1 MKTKTKAP
9 PFLKIKHS
17 DHAKKDA
24 AHVRY
29 IGSRPGVERVPVQDE
44 LVADAAHI
52 EYAGTRPRSTGLFGP
67 DPNRPPLMAEAMK
80 EVGNR
85 ETGPSWRLVLSLR
98 EDDARELGITSL
110 AAWQDLTRRSM
121 AQFAKATGIAYENL
135 KWVAAHHPEQGH
147 PHVHVIAW
155 LADSAPRRAGLLS
168 PAELRD
174 VRRGVAKEIFG
185 PLRTRLAGER
195 TVARDT
201 MLEAAKQ
208 NLARTER
215 ILLRIELEAQVAD
228 PVGERLPPR
237 FFKQDLEALAEMIEA
252 LTDIMPGKG
261 QAKLAYMPAKVKE
274 EARTIADWILSRPQM
289 AETLAAYE
297 NATRELTRLYTKNE
311 GRGDEAWQR
320 AYQGL
325 RDRVAQVVVRSAAAN
340 HPPVKRKREHLLKS
354 DLARGTIRSAWNIL
368 EKERLR
374 AEAKAELASLQEAER
389 AEDRARRE
397 RERQA
402 ERLERL

>member
-67 DPNRPPLMAEAMK
+67 DPNRPPLLAEAMK

-85 ETGPSWRLVLSLR
+85 GTGPSWRLVLSLR

-121 AQFAKATGIAYENL
+121 AQFAKATGIEHL

-155 LADSAPRRAGLLS
+155 LAGSAPRRAGLLS

-208 NLARTER
+208 NLARAER

-228 PVGERLPPR
+228 PVGGRLPPR
-237 FFKQDLEALAEMIEA
+237 FVKQDLEALAEKIEA

-261 QAKLAYMPAKVKE
+261 QAKLAYMPAQVKE

-297 NATRELTRLYTKNE
+297 KATRELTRLHTKNE
-311 GRGDEAWQR
+311 GRGDAAWQR
-320 AYQGL
+320 AYQDL
-325 RDRVAQVVVRSAAAN
+325 RDRVAQVVVRSAAVN
-340 HPPVKRKREHLLKS
+340 HTPVKRKREHLLKS
-354 DLARGTIRSAWNIL
+354 DLARGTLRTAWNIL

-389 AEDRARRE
+389 AEERARRE

-402 ERLERL
+402 GGFERL